1 MKYQQGDRVL
11 LLHSGEEGEIIDF
24 INEKMVTVQVNGVQF
39 PVHTDQID
47 FPYFNRFS
55 KKNNQPVKKPTPKI
69 ESLKKEKPSAKYKVD
84 NGVWLIFLP
93 VFDKDIFDDDIVD
106 YFKIFLVNQTSDH
119 LHFDYV
125 LKYITGDDF
134 ELKNEILPWSD
145 FYLHNVPFDRVND
158 SPKFDFEFR
167 LKHPEKKKAA
177 HFEASVKIKPK
188 QLFQKVEEIRMKQ
201 LAHFSYLLY
210 NEYPDRVEEEKE
222 TDFGILSKAGY
233 RVYQADKA
241 RTYIEQARSVVD
253 LHIEKLDD
261 RWEKLDTY
269 AILDLQLRTFEKYLE
284 LAIYHH
290 LDSMIAIHGVG
301 TGKLRDEIHDLLRL
315 KREVKSFVNRYHPS
329 FGYGATEIYFN
340 R

>member
-24 INEKMVTVQVNGVQF
+24 INEKMVTVEVNGVQF

-55 KKNNQPVKKPTPKI
+55 KKNQQPVRKPAPNI

-93 VFDKDIFDDDIVD
+93 VFDKDIFDDDVVD

-119 LHFDYV
+119 LCFDYV
-125 LKYITGDDF
+125 LRYVTGDDF

-167 LKHPEKKKAA
+167 LKHPENKRAA
-177 HFEASVKIKPK
+177 HFETSIRIKPK
-188 QLFQKVEEIRMKQ
+188 QLFQKVEEIRLKQ

-210 NEYPDRVEEEKE
+210 SEYPDRVEEEKE

-290 LDSMIAIHGVG
+290 LDSMIVIHGLG
-301 TGKLRDEIHDLLRL
+301 TGKLRNEIHDMLRL
-315 KREVKSFVNRYHPS
+315 KKEVKSFVNRYHPS

-340 R
+340 K